1 MCERSIRSRCNDVAG
16 QTIPEGIELSKSIDH
31 RGAVADAPP
40 EAEQAIHEVLAGWNR
55 AAQTWNVDGLVAMYT
70 EDALMFG
77 GRPGLSVGLAGMRT
91 YFASYVDQLA
101 STHLD
106 LVDQYIVALAPD
118 IYLAQG
124 FGIFKFRLASGEH
137 TGTTMRT
144 TLVLI
149 RREGQ
154 WKIQQ
159 HHFSTIPDKPPIHG
173 QA

>member
-1 MCERSIRSRCNDVAG
+1 MMSRAF
-16 QTIPEGIELSKSIDH
+16 QTIPKGIELSKSIDH
-31 RGAVADAPP
+31 RGAVADASP
-40 EAEQAIHEVLAGWNR
+40 EAEQVVQDVLAGWNR

-91 YFASYVDQLA
+91 YFGSYVGQLA

-118 IYLAQG
+118 IYLTQG
-124 FGIFKFRLASGEH
+124 FGVFKFQLASGEN

-144 TLVLI
+144 TLVLV
-149 RREGQ
+149 RRGGR

-159 HHFSTIPDKPPIHG
+159 HHFSTIPDKPPIDG
-173 QA
+173 QP